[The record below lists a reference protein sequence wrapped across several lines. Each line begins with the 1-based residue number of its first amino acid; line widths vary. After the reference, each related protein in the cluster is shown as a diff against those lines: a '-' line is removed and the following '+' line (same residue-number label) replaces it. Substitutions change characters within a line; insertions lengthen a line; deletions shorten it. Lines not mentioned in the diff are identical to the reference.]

1 MPQVFTRRADA
12 LPRTPCPVRPV
23 PSGGVGRIR
32 GHYEW
37 DDDDLTPGRKR
48 EGGLHQ
54 NLFDKEGNLKGN
66 ARFIPSD
73 DGEDESVVITET
85 VYIPI
90 EQRRHT
96 PEEEAF
102 QRAMADLVSV
112 LIDRGIAKA
121 KPYAQQLW
129 RETVRPTIAAQR
141 SRARSALGRRPVAK
155 ANRAGP
161 MAEAAAVESA
171 AQLATAAS
179 NGRPRMSRAEAQAR
193 YLAALA
199 ARAFSDEQMR
209 LVASASIIDTD
220 DLSALERSFAELPA
234 AELPAVLKAMV
245 TNPAL
250 LAEGNLA
257 ELASILSRLD
267 PKSEKPHPL
276 T

>member
-1 MPQVFTRRADA
+1 M
-12 LPRTPCPVRPV
+12 RPV

-37 DDDDLTPGRKR
+37 DDNDLTPGRKR

-54 NLFDKEGNLKGN
+54 NLFDKDGSLKGN
-66 ARFIPSD
+66 ARFIASD
-73 DGEDESVVITET
+73 GDEDEPLVITET

-90 EQRRHT
+90 EQRRRT
-96 PEEEAF
+96 PEEEAL
-102 QRAMADLVSV
+102 QQAIADLVSV

-129 RETVRPTIAAQR
+129 RETARPAIAAQR
-141 SRARSALGRRPVAK
+141 ARAQSALGRRSLAKRQRATPTAEAVIVEAASPVA
-155 ANRAGP
+155 
-161 MAEAAAVESA
+161 SA
-171 AQLATAAS
+171 AD

-199 ARAFSDEQMR
+199 ARAFSDEQTR
-209 LVASASIIDTD
+209 LVTGAAIIDTP
-220 DLSALERSFAELPA
+220 DLSRLERSLAELPA
-234 AELPAVLKAMV
+234 AGLRAMLASMA
-245 TNPAL
+245 TKPAL
-250 LAEGNLA
+250 LDEANLA

-267 PKSEKPHPL
+267 SKAEKPRRL